1 MAYAD
6 LTVIGVVGFS
16 EYVETGSEPFTKL
29 SVGVKQDDNQT
40 EWYKVLIFGSRAKKA
55 YAIYQKGRMVFAR
68 GSPRVK
74 AYINKEGKPGYEVA
88 IFADTVRLTDKKQ
101 DA

>member
-16 EYVETGSEPFTKL
+16 EYVEKGSEPFTKL
-29 SVGVKQDDNQT
+29 SVGVKQGENHT
-40 EWYKVLIFGSRAKKA
+40 EWYKVLVFGSRAKKA
-55 YAIYQKGRMVFAR
+55 YETYQKGRMVFAR
-68 GSPRVK
+68 GTPRVK
-74 AYINKEGKPGYEVA
+74 AYLNKEGQPGYEVA
-88 IFADTVRLTDKKQ
+88 ILADTVRLTDKKQ